1 MHRAGP
7 HGYTMRGDPMTL
19 LMALIYL
26 AAGILCINR
35 PGRIVESIGT
45 ALKRAGNF
53 NEPAWLKARGI
64 IVFIRLIGVMAL
76 INAVMLFYTARHA

>member
-1 MHRAGP
+1 MHRTGL

-35 PGRIVESIGT
+35 PGRIVELIGT

-64 IVFIRLIGVMAL
+64 IVFIRLSGFLAL
-76 INAVMLFYTARHA
+76 VNAVMLLYTARHS